1 MTVDSGVRP
10 LVRSWTAGYGVVSAI
25 EFAGPLA
32 VHGGAAAISAID
44 GDLGVVAGGLVN
56 NGVVFGRPGSEFRFC
71 FVQLPG
77 THMRIIG

>member
-10 LVRSWTAGYGVVSAI
+10 LVRSWTAGYSVVSAI

-56 NGVVFGRPGSEFRFC
+56 NGVVFGRSGAELRLGL
-71 FVQLPG
+71 VQLPG
-77 THMRIIG
+77 AHIRVVG